1 MRRAVLFLT
10 CAIVFETFGT
20 TMLKLSEGFTN
31 VWPSLG
37 VAVGFLISFTS
48 LSLALR
54 KIPLSVAYATWSA
67 AGTALTAII
76 GFMLF
81 SEQLDAVKGGAL
93 GLIIVGIIIMNMS
106 HSNDQSKGNTAVKLS
121 SKG

>member
-1 MRRAVLFLT
+1 MRKAILFLT
-10 CAIVFETFGT
+10 CAILFETFGT
-20 TMLKLSEGFTN
+20 TMLKLSDGFTN

-48 LSLALR
+48 LSLALK

-76 GFMLF
+76 GVMLF
-81 SEQLDAVKGGAL
+81 SEQLDAVKVLAL
-93 GLIIVGIIIMNMS
+93 GLIIVGIVIMNMS
-106 HSNDQSKGNTAVKLS
+106 LSKDRSKATATEPS
-121 SKG
+121 ST